1 MKRRSLGIL
10 LAGLTISCGSTGTTA
25 ARSAAT
31 SSPSGLEEVT
41 ILARGME

>member
-10 LAGLTISCGSTGTTA
+10 LAGLTIACGSTGSSG

-31 SSPSGLEEVT
+31 SGPSGLEEAT